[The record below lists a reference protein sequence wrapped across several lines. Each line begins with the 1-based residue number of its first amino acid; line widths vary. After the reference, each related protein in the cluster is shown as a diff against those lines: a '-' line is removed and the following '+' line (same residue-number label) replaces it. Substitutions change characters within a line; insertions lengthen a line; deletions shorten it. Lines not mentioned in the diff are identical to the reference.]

1 MRRLEVSQLT
11 LTQADRGK
19 SFEAHQDDVII
30 VRLPE
35 NPTTGYRWAIE
46 EVDEEIL
53 EPEESDF
60 SLSDFSLSPDAGI
73 GGGGER
79 KLSFRAKKAG
89 IAHLELKLARSW
101 EESAGIDRYGVTIH
115 VR

>member
-19 SFEAHQDDVII
+19 SLEAHQDDVII

-46 EVDEEIL
+46 DVDEEIL
-53 EPEESDF
+53 EPEE
-60 SLSDFSLSPDAGI
+60 SDFSLSPDAGI

-79 KLSFRAKKAG
+79 KLSFRAKRAG

-101 EESAGIDRYGVTIH
+101 EESADIDRYGVTIH

>member
-1 MRRLEVSQLT
+1 MRRLDVSQLT

-60 SLSDFSLSPDAGI
+60 SLSTDAGI

>member
-1 MRRLEVSQLT
+1 MRRLEVSPLT
-11 LTQADRGK
+11 LTQADKGK

-60 SLSDFSLSPDAGI
+60 SLNPDAGI
-73 GGGGER
+73 GGGGGRE
-79 KLSFRAKKAG
+79 LSFRAKKAG

-101 EESAGIDRYGVTIH
+101 EESAGVERYGVTIH